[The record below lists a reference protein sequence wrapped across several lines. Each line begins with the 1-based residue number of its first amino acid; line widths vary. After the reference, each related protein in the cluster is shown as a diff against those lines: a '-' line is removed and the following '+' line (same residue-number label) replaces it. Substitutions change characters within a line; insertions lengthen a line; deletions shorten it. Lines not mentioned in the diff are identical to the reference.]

1 MLSTF
6 GKKCGENKASVD
18 NFRKKQTGTA
28 VLEQPSMFKR
38 TSSKKPSLP
47 KREDPP
53 IYGLVT
59 DKNFIVA
66 NAVENILSVP
76 KKVKE
81 DEFKYANKRDY
92 GKVPT

>member
-18 NFRKKQTGTA
+18 NFRKKKTGTA
-28 VLEQPSMFKR
+28 VLDQPSMFKR
-38 TSSKKPSLP
+38 TGGKKQLIP
-47 KREDPP
+47 KKEDPP

-66 NAVENILSVP
+66 NAVETILSVP
-76 KKVKE
+76 KKLKE
-81 DEFKYANKRDY
+81 KDFI
-92 GKVPT
+92 